1 MEYLYTFYLPPGLSD
16 MSLVNRAALESRL
29 DSLGDGVKG
38 MVDRVGLGDSPFT
51 W

>member
-1 MEYLYTFYLPPGLSD
+1 
-16 MSLVNRAALESRL
+16 MSLVNRAALDSRL

-38 MVDRVGLGDSPFT
+38 MLDRVGLGDGPFS